1 MIAPSQ
7 NLYAVLPRST
17 SRSQRV
23 RGQGTVTKA
32 SRHPQVPEA
41 LHVSHNMHLTDD
53 FVGTRRQRGAAI
65 ANRLCTQTAESI
77 LIVFF

>member
-1 MIAPSQ
+1 M
-7 NLYAVLPRST
+7 
-17 SRSQRV
+17 
-23 RGQGTVTKA
+23 TKA